1 MASTTPLDIPVPPR
15 PGSERSVY
23 TWGAIAA
30 LLVVFAGFAPSYY
43 LKGVFGTPEL
53 STLKHLHGVVMTTW
67 FVLFITQVSL
77 VATGRT
83 PLHRQLGLI
92 GIVVAVA
99 LVSTG
104 TALGI
109 ASARA
114 GVTPIA
120 GVSPLV
126 FLVLPIG
133 EVVAFTCLFSA
144 AITMRKRPPFHKRLM
159 LLATLAMLVPA
170 VARLPLDIVQSGA
183 PLSFFAVADLL
194 IVACIAFDTVK
205 NRRLH
210 PAFLAGFIFLVVTQ
224 IGRLAF
230 SQTAAWMQFA
240 KWLVA

>member
-1 MASTTPLDIPVPPR
+1 MSVSSSLDIPIPPR
-15 PGSERSVY
+15 PGSERRVY

-53 STLKHLHGVVMTTW
+53 STLKHLHGVVMTSW
-67 FVLFITQVSL
+67 FVLFITQVRL

-83 PLHRQLGLI
+83 ALHRQLGLL

-104 TALGI
+104 TTLGI
-109 ASARA
+109 ASARS
-114 GVTPIA
+114 GVTPIP
-120 GVSPLV
+120 GVSSLV

-133 EVVAFTCLFSA
+133 EVVAFTCLFA
-144 AITMRKRPPFHKRLM
+144 TAIAMRKRPAFHKRLM

-170 VARLPLDIVQSGA
+170 VARLPFDFVQAGA
-183 PLSFFAVADLL
+183 PLSFFAVADVL
-194 IVACIAFDTVK
+194 IVACIAFDTLK

-210 PAFLAGFIFLVVTQ
+210 PAFLVGFIFLVVTQ
-224 IGRLAF
+224 IGRLAI